1 MNLRASLVA
10 CSVALA
16 LSGCRV
22 PSVDGTVSNGMPV
35 VGAIVTVTDAS
46 GAKVE
51 SLPTDRGGKFTV
63 NTSRLTPPLILTV
76 PFTDGD
82 GQPGVMSSAVEA
94 AVGGQH
100 ANVNPLTSFIVQ
112 RLLGNLTDAPSA
124 QQIGGAHLTDAK
136 FIAAKL
142 AVLEPLIPLYT
153 ALRVPVAQADPITAL
168 MVADPTGDALDN
180 LIDVT
185 HPIVHSNTM
194 VIGEDTDRFVESFAP
209 GTNAASRI
217 IPKASVQSLQAQLAT
232 GTATPITNVIVI
244 VGENQTFDSLFGVY
258 QAPVGQTVKNL
269 LSEGVIAVDGKPGSN
284 FDASAQSQAVKQ
296 TAFSVS
302 PERTSAYALLP
313 QPFLTG
319 VLEPTLTFAPNVPDP
334 RFPSNLPNGAFQ
346 ITSYVPYAPTATKP
360 ANTGDPVHRFFQMWQ
375 QNGGDNSKLDM
386 YVWPAVNAG
395 QGGGTTGITE
405 QNPGQGG
412 ELMGFVNM
420 AAGDAPYFNEIA
432 TKYAISDNFHQSV
445 QGGTGVNF
453 FALAT
458 GDLPYFNIDGTP
470 AAPPVNQIENPAPTT
485 DTVDFYI
492 NDGYEGGSYVNCSDP
507 KQPGVAAIQAV
518 LKGNPSNCD
527 PGKYYLVNNYSP
539 GYDLN
544 GTPQPIGPNNFNYPP
559 QTVPTVAE
567 ALAAKGVSWKW
578 YTGARNLAD
587 VAADAAQFHIPV
599 ALAQAAQYN
608 NLGDPLVASSNVV
621 TNPALMAQLA
631 GLTDF
636 ANDVAA
642 NTLPSVSFV
651 VPKNLS
657 SGHPGY
663 SIVAAYEQ
671 FIATTVAEVQANPAL
686 WKHTAIIITTD
697 EGGGH
702 FDTGYIQNL
711 DFFGD
716 GPRIPLVVVSPYAR
730 PGAVDHVYNDHASVL
745 KFIERNWRLKP
756 LSNRSRDSLPGPV
769 ASTDDP
775 YQPINTLSIGDLT
788 TLFAF

>member
-1 MNLRASLVA
+1 MNFRAPLVA

-16 LSGCRV
+16 LSGCGV
-22 PSVDGTVSNGMPV
+22 PSVDGTVSDGMPV
-35 VGAIVTVTDAS
+35 VGAVVTVTDAS
-46 GAKVE
+46 GATAK
-51 SLPTDRGGKFTV
+51 SRPTDRDGKFTV
-63 NTSRLTPPLILTV
+63 NTARLTPPFILTV

-82 GQPGVMSSAVEA
+82 GQPGVMSSAVGA
-94 AVGGQH
+94 TLGGQH

-112 RLLGNLTDAPSA
+112 QMLSDLATAPGA
-124 QQIGGAHLTDAK
+124 QQSNIAHLTDAN

-142 AVLEPLIPLYT
+142 AVLKPLQPLFA
-153 ALRVPVAQADPITAL
+153 ALKVPAIQADPITAP
-168 MVADPTGDALDN
+168 MIADPARDALDN

-194 VIGEDTDRFVESFAP
+194 VIGEDINRFVESFAP
-209 GTNAASRI
+209 GTDAAGRV
-217 IPKASVQSLQAQLAT
+217 IPKAAIQSLQAQLAA

-244 VGENQTFDSLFGVY
+244 VGENQTFDSLFGAY
-258 QAPVGQTVKNL
+258 QAPAGQTVKNL
-269 LSEGVIAVDGKPGSN
+269 LSQGIIGADGKPGGN
-284 FDASAQSQAVKQ
+284 FAAATQSQAVNQ
-296 TAFSVS
+296 TTFSVS
-302 PERTSAYALLP
+302 PERTSAYPLLP

-334 RFPSNLPNGAFQ
+334 RFPANLPNGPFQ
-346 ITSYVPYAPTATKP
+346 ITTYVPYAPTATTP

-375 QNGGDNSKLDM
+375 QTGGDNSRLDM
-386 YVWPAVNAG
+386 YVWPAANVG
-395 QGGGTTGITE
+395 QGGGTTGITA

-420 AAGDAPYFNEIA
+420 ATGDSPYFNEIA
-432 TKYAISDNFHQSV
+432 TRYAISDNFHQSV

-458 GDLPYFNIDGTP
+458 GDLPYFNVNGTP
-470 AAPPVNQIENPAPTT
+470 ATPPANQIENPDPAA
-485 DTVDFYI
+485 DTADFYI
-492 NDGYEGGSYVNCSDP
+492 NDGYEGGSYVNCSDAS
-507 KQPGVAAIQAV
+507 QPGVAAIQAA
-518 LKGNPSNCD
+518 LKGKPTNCD

-544 GTPQPIGPNNFNYPP
+544 GVLQPIGPNNFNYPP
-559 QTVPTVAE
+559 QTVPTIAE

-578 YTGARNLAD
+578 YTGARNPAD
-587 VAADAAQFHIPV
+587 VSADAAQFHIPV

-608 NLGDPLVASSNVV
+608 NLGDPLVASTNVV

-642 NTLPSVSFV
+642 NTLPAVSFV
-651 VPKNLS
+651 IPKNLS

-671 FIATTVAEVQANPAL
+671 FIATTVAQVQANPTL

-716 GPRIPLVVVSPYAR
+716 GPRIPLIVVSPYAR

-745 KFIERNWRLKP
+745 KFIERNWRVKS
-756 LSNRSRDSLPGPV
+756 LSDRSRDSLPGPV
-769 ASTDDP
+769 ASADNP
-775 YQPINTLSIGDLT
+775 YQPVNALSIGDLT
-788 TLFAF
+788 TLFVF